1 MPNSWLPPTEQS
13 HPGLVLLGDAMNMR
27 HPLTGGGMTVA
38 LNDVVILSDLLS
50 PTKTP
55 DLGDSAAVSRAMHAF
70 HWRRKSLTSIINVL
84 AQALYSLFSAADPNL
99 AKLQRGCF
107 AYFQRGITDSPMG
120 LMGGLIHQPAVLAY
134 HFFAVAF
141 LAIWI
146 DAKQTGLWNVP
157 VVLFNAI
164 SVLWTACVVF
174 LPVMYREAL

>member
-1 MPNSWLPPTEQS
+1 
-13 HPGLVLLGDAMNMR
+13 MNMR

-38 LNDVVILSDLLS
+38 FNDVVILSELLA
-50 PTKTP
+50 PAKIP
-55 DLGDSAAVSRAMHAF
+55 NLGDASAVLKAMDTF

-107 AYFQRGITDSPMG
+107 AYFQKGITSDPMG
-120 LMGGLIHQPAVLAY
+120 LMGGLIHNPLVLAY

-146 DAKQTGLWNVP
+146 DAKKTGLWNIP
-157 VVLFNAI
+157 VVLLNAI
-164 SVLWTACVVF
+164 CLLWTACVVF
-174 LPVMYREAL
+174 LPVMWKEVF